1 MEQHPPTNWELASP
15 SLDNWA
21 SSLVVLQNNKGVHN
35 AVNKIRELAR
45 RVELLMPAPSIADE
59 LVLETV
65 IGEDSP
71 WGANVDVP
79 ESGVGAEELDE
90 SPLDEAPTEN
100 DPKVSV

>member
-15 SLDNWA
+15 SLDNWV
-21 SSLVVLQNNKGVHN
+21 STLVVLQHNKGVFN
-35 AVNKIRELAR
+35 AVNTIRELAR
-45 RVELLMPAPSIADE
+45 RVEVLTPAPVIADE
-59 LVLETV
+59 YVIETV

-71 WGANVDVP
+71 WGAHVDVP

-90 SPLDEAPTEN
+90 SPVDEAPAEN